1 MRKNRLLSGRT
12 LLQLLFFAALTT
24 GCLSTGVRSAGSVL
38 PQAAT
43 TFSDGQ
49 LRVSV
54 DHNCS
59 ERCETASVNFE
70 NLTAHPV
77 EVLVRKTW
85 LKRGAEK
92 FPLQRLGEKRGN
104 VKIPPKSS
112 VKTEFAPFS
121 PATKRRLSY
130 VAPKAVW
137 CSMKVDSACKE
148 VTEASAVCAG
158 YARSYFD
165 VYTEAGGWIILNF
178 PYKVEDR
185 VETVQSP
192 APESLGKGPAVAP
205 KVTDRAPA
213 FFRQPD
219 SVVFYKMECDE
230 KCKCTD
236 VTKPRRFSDD
246 KFKPVIE
253 DVP

>member
-1 MRKNRLLSGRT
+1 MLKNRLSLGRT

-24 GCLSTGVRSAGSVL
+24 GCLSTEVRSAGSVL

-92 FPLQRLGEKRGN
+92 FPLQRLGEQPGN
-104 VKIPPKSS
+104 VKIPPMSS

-130 VAPKAVW
+130 VVPEAVW

-148 VTEASAVCAG
+148 VTEASALCAG

-185 VETVQSP
+185 VEAVQSP

-219 SVVFYKMECDE
+219 SVVFYKLECDE

-253 DVP
+253 EVP

>member
-1 MRKNRLLSGRT
+1 MVTSRLSPVMP
-12 LLQLLFFAALTT
+12 LLQLLGIASMTA
-24 GCLSTGVRSAGSVL
+24 GCVSNGVRSAGSVL
-38 PQAAT
+38 PQAGS

-54 DHNCS
+54 EHDCG
-59 ERCETASVNFE
+59 ERCEKASVKFE
-70 NLTAHPV
+70 NLTTYPV

-92 FPLQRLGEKRGN
+92 FPLQRLGEQSGN

-112 VKTEFAPFS
+112 LKAEFAPYS

-130 VAPKAVW
+130 VAPEAVW
-137 CSMKVDSACKE
+137 CSMKVDPACKE
-148 VTEASAVCAG
+148 TTEASAVCAG

-178 PYKVEDR
+178 PYKIEDR

-192 APESLGKGPAVAP
+192 APESLGKGPGVTP

-230 KCKCTD
+230 NCKCTD
-236 VTKPRRFSDD
+236 ITKPRRFSDD
-246 KFKPVIE
+246 KFKPVVE
-253 DVP
+253 DIP